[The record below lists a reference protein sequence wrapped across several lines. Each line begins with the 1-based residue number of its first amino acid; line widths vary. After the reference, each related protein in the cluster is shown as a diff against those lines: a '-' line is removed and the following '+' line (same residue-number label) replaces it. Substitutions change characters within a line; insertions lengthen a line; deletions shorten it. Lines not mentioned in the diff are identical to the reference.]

1 MPAKLL
7 RMDQLMDEIAARE
20 GRGRIKI
27 IGQQDLTG
35 RGHIDG
41 SDGLAMS
48 LPGHC

>member
-1 MPAKLL
+1 
-7 RMDQLMDEIAARE
+7 MDQFMDEIAARQ

-41 SDGLAMS
+41 CDSLAMS
-48 LPGHC
+48 LPGYC